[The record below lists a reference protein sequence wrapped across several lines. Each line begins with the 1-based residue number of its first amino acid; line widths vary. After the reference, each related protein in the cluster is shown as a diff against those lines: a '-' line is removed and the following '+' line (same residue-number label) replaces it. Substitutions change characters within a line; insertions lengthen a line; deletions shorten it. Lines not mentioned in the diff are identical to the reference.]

1 MTHTKT
7 ILKSQLPTVMST
19 PNDAAVLIQRVAQQ
33 QVRVISE
40 PDPGVLGEL
49 LERVNLRA
57 GPLARDPFPLEV
69 VPDRLAVAPEMPGD
83 RTDRPAPVSYT
94 HLRAHETDSYLVCRL
109 LLEKK
114 KQKKH

>member
-83 RTDRPAPVSYT
+83 RTDRPALLTECCCFNVVLPCE
-94 HLRAHETDSYLVCRL
+94 HCGGLLRA
-109 LLEKK
+109 LE
-114 KQKKH
+114 